1 MSLYLVEHQAR
12 SAPPTPY
19 EIKLA
24 GAIEEVFGSGRH
36 DLDGLVD
43 GLNQLG
49 IQAPDGQPWT
59 AEAFRVEMERMGRA

>member
-12 SAPPTPY
+12 SVPPTPY

-24 GAIEEVFGSGRH
+24 GAVEEVFGGGRH

-49 IQAPDGQPWT
+49 MLAPNGEPWT
-59 AEAFRVEMERMGRA
+59 ADGFTAEMARMGAQ

>member
-12 SAPPTPY
+12 SVPATPY
-19 EIKLA
+19 EAKLA

-49 IQAPDGQPWT
+49 MLAPNGEPWT
-59 AEAFRVEMERMGRA
+59 ADVFTAEIARMGAQ